1 MRTRFP
7 FYLLA
12 FFVGCVYFSIFIL
25 AHLYLVFTGWVP
37 IFDWMFFIFN
47 IAIVIVFLI
56 KDTLDERSMGKGSSP
71 VGPSWFEHA
80 PFVIVV
86 AFQSVISIYYDTDPL
101 ISYIKLGIFILALL
115 DFVWDLSQ
123 DERSGRMR

>member
-1 MRTRFP
+1 
-7 FYLLA
+7 
-12 FFVGCVYFSIFIL
+12 
-25 AHLYLVFTGWVP
+25 
-37 IFDWMFFIFN
+37 MFFIFN

-56 KDTLDERSMGKGSSP
+56 KDTLDERNMGKGSSP

-101 ISYIKLGIFILALL
+101 ISYIKVGIFILALL